1 MKKWLIGLACA
12 CLGATMAAGQYI
24 VDFEDAT
31 KGTYASG
38 TVSLGG
44 KNWDMTEAMVGGS
57 ETADWKIGEKN
68 ARMRGYGTSSMTML
82 EDLTTG
88 LGTISFQYRRYGT
101 DSQVDWMVE
110 YSSNGGTSWTQIG
123 SSFTAPASDDVQT
136 FSQAVNVGGNVR
148 VRIKRA
154 TESGTTNRRLCIDN
168 ITMTASGP
176 AEFGVTFDRPNGFE
190 VEEGVA
196 TLITATAANGVAP
209 YSYSWTTTMGVGDYL
224 ASDNTFAVSGTAPV
238 GSFSA
243 TVVATD
249 SDSPAKSVTNSIAFS
264 VVAPA
269 PKYAISIVTNAP
281 ANGTV
286 TTTPATEAVAGATVT
301 VNATPVS
308 GYAVASIV
316 VNGGAVTVT
325 GNTFAMPAGPAIVTV
340 TFAENL
346 AEGIV
351 DFRFNNAPFLAVTAK
366 DANLVVS
373 DMALTSGTIETG
385 ITTGDYFPDE
395 PYIEETNGWT
405 AETQAAAKAF
415 LFTITPADG
424 ASVTINGISFRAY
437 ATSAGPS
444 AFGFDVGGVFT
455 HEVDAPSASL
465 VVVSQAVV
473 GVQSQTGAITVKI
486 QGWRNGS
493 RETQGTGVF
502 RLDDVV
508 VHGSVSTGP
517 LELGVSFDR
526 ANGFEVE
533 EGVATLITATAANGV
548 APYSYSWTTTMGVG
562 DYLASDNTFAV
573 SGTAPVGSFSA
584 TVVATDSDSPAKSVT
599 NSIAFSVVAPAP
611 KYAISI
617 VTNAPANGTVTTTP
631 ATEAVAGA
639 TVTVN
644 ATPVSGYAVASI
656 VVNGGAVTVTGNT
669 FAMPAG
675 PATVTVTFEEFVDI
689 ATLPIAES
697 YTSTFDW
704 TTLPG
709 WSGVSMSTYADG
721 DMSFNA
727 SGDMLTVHFDGA
739 PEELS
744 FTLQGRAS
752 AVGESPLMFVAEESV
767 DGATW
772 TTVASIDETPI
783 TTGTVAFGPYAL
795 SSASRYVRW
804 NYVKKFGFNLGLNN
818 VSITGSSV
826 PVTQVVI
833 QGDVEGTVG
842 EFMALTISLT
852 NSAVAADDW
861 WIDLTDPL
869 AQEVLGF
876 NWNPATGAFSFVP
889 TLEGTYV
896 LTATAVEGFD
906 TVIATRTQNLLV
918 VGGGD
923 PPQIASIQMVGG
935 NLEFDVPEGF
945 GVVRVE
951 GAGPTLLPNG
961 EYNWQTLVE
970 GVDYDLSPN
979 RLRVILLTG
988 SAPARVIRI
997 VLTRAFG

>member
-264 VVAPA
+264 VVAP
-269 PKYAISIVTNAP
+269 P
-281 ANGTV
+281 
-286 TTTPATEAVAGATVT
+286 
-301 VNATPVS
+301 
-308 GYAVASIV
+308 
-316 VNGGAVTVT
+316 
-325 GNTFAMPAGPAIVTV
+325 
-340 TFAENL
+340 
-346 AEGIV
+346 
-351 DFRFNNAPFLAVTAK
+351 
-366 DANLVVS
+366 
-373 DMALTSGTIETG
+373 
-385 ITTGDYFPDE
+385 
-395 PYIEETNGWT
+395 
-405 AETQAAAKAF
+405 
-415 LFTITPADG
+415 
-424 ASVTINGISFRAY
+424 
-437 ATSAGPS
+437 
-444 AFGFDVGGVFT
+444 
-455 HEVDAPSASL
+455 
-465 VVVSQAVV
+465 
-473 GVQSQTGAITVKI
+473 
-486 QGWRNGS
+486 
-493 RETQGTGVF
+493 
-502 RLDDVV
+502 
-508 VHGSVSTGP
+508 
-517 LELGVSFDR
+517 
-526 ANGFEVE
+526 
-533 EGVATLITATAANGV
+533 
-548 APYSYSWTTTMGVG
+548 
-562 DYLASDNTFAV
+562 
-573 SGTAPVGSFSA
+573 
-584 TVVATDSDSPAKSVT
+584 
-599 NSIAFSVVAPAP
+599 P